1 MSPKDVMAILS
12 NLVKNPYLDIY
23 EKMPEYELASWKY
36 VFEASIAMGSA
47 NREKVLRLR
56 AIKQTLKDLQGAKA
70 SPMKLSAAKAPARRE
85 VGAGPPPQAASPIRS
100 AAVR

>member
-12 NLVKNPYLDIY
+12 KLVKNPYLDIY

-36 VFEASIAMGSA
+36 VFEASIALGSA

-56 AIKQTLKDLQGAKA
+56 AIKRTLKDLEGAKTSA
-70 SPMKLSAAKAPARRE
+70 MKLSGLKAPR
-85 VGAGPPPQAASPIRS
+85 AA
-100 AAVR
+100 

>member
-12 NLVKNPYLDIY
+12 KLVKNPYLDIY

-36 VFEASIAMGSA
+36 VFEASIALGRA

-56 AIKQTLKDLQGAKA
+56 AIKRTLKGLEGAKA
-70 SPMKLSAAKAPARRE
+70 TELRGATAKVRAA
-85 VGAGPPPQAASPIRS
+85 
-100 AAVR
+100 

>member
-12 NLVKNPYLDIY
+12 KLVKNPYLDIY

-36 VFEASIAMGSA
+36 VFEASIALGRA

-56 AIKQTLKDLQGAKA
+56 AIKRTLKGLEVAKA
-70 SPMKLSAAKAPARRE
+70 SELRGTPVKVRAA
-85 VGAGPPPQAASPIRS
+85 
-100 AAVR
+100 